1 MTHAVFCLVLSQTLS
16 TVEKHCTSKRR
27 SRFPHKVHMEPLP
40 FFSLL
45 HTHTNIRH
53 MPHTWHTHATHKQT
67 HTHMCACRNVCAVWV
82 HDELGSLQGMRVV
95 GRAQQGA
102 TKAGSRQE
110 ATRGWLVGL
119 PFLDLPNQQIS
130 SPLCFFFFVLCV
142 CVCLVGFSL
151 FCFHFSFVLFVCR
164 CTHEIRQGCVLQR
177 TGMGQMATM
186 MTMTASKTGRTTR
199 ARRAA
204 TSLPW

>member
-1 MTHAVFCLVLSQTLS
+1 M
-16 TVEKHCTSKRR
+16 
-27 SRFPHKVHMEPLP
+27 PLTNK
-40 FFSLL
+40 
-45 HTHTNIRH
+45 HTHTCAPAGTCVRCGYMTSSDLCKACVLLEGLNKGQPKLAVGKKQHEVGWSVFLSLTCRINKLA
-53 MPHTWHTHATHKQT
+53 PHFA
-67 HTHMCACRNVCAVWV
+67 
-82 HDELGSLQGMRVV
+82 
-95 GRAQQGA
+95 
-102 TKAGSRQE
+102 
-110 ATRGWLVGL
+110 
-119 PFLDLPNQQIS
+119 
-130 SPLCFFFFVLCV
+130 FFFVLCV
-142 CVCLVGFSL
+142 YVCLVGFSL